1 VLIEECF
8 MDMSLRLAAVQAA
21 RTLFLRFREAH
32 PDRVD
37 DQMPLDELASW
48 LGCEIAT
55 FHPDDHP
62 GGTYGF
68 LEPGEQ
74 LIWLCRDLSVTL
86 RRFTLAHELGHVILH
101 SHIPTGHDLPVSAWS
116 RSPWLPE
123 ASSASAEDP
132 CQMQDISEE
141 LDGLA
146 SGSQA
151 EDLLG
156 PGAAYDP
163 RSQRELAANLFAA
176 ELLMPL
182 ERVWEL
188 YVLEQATP
196 ERLATLFNVS
206 QAAILNRLAGLL
218 TERPATLVSPVDITN
233 ELVGKD
239 QTVKQTQISSKKS
252 YDQFQQAAIEATTPA
267 LIVAGPG
274 SGKTSTLIGRAEYL
288 LHEQSV
294 DPERI
299 LALTFSRKAAQEM
312 QERLQQALPAGMHP
326 PKISTFHAFCA
337 ELLRAHS
344 QRAGLRPEFAL
355 LDDAEGYF
363 LLHQIGADLPLRHFQ
378 NLHNPAAPFRDFLKA
393 ISRAKDELVTPE
405 RYRELA
411 MQMSKHALDEDAQEV
426 AECTLEIATV
436 YERYQQALEERGD
449 SDFGG
454 LLMLAVQLLS
464 EHADIRSQMEQRYQH
479 ILVDEFQDINRA
491 SGVLLRLL
499 AGEQRRVWVVG
510 DANQAIYGFR
520 GASPANI
527 ANFHHDYPDATVL
540 PLSRNYRSRP
550 DIVHLADTFRRGILE
565 QHVEDGAVQTARASQ
580 PDAYITLAVASDE
593 ASELRGLVRD
603 IQHKLSEGYR
613 CREIVVLCRTRAM
626 VRKVTH
632 ALALAELP
640 VSERSGIFE
649 QEHTKN
655 LLSLLLLIA
664 DPSGMGLLRAT
675 RLPAHPLEQADR
687 EVLLLE
693 SHAQKTT
700 VLSLILRGDL
710 PLNMS
715 APGARSLTQL
725 GVIIKNLLHGSNSVW
740 SLLAR
745 YLLVETTQVR
755 DLLTAGENPQAR
767 RMSEDYAS
775 LLQFAHTYDQQQRN
789 ARRQAEEW
797 ASERNEEPPDAPDL
811 TTRIHGF
818 LEYFQV
824 LLSLRQE
831 NEGKRESEG
840 EDAEDVPEI
849 LRVMTVHA
857 SKGLEFPVVYLPGL
871 TQGRFPLRKR
881 YNPMPPPVNMLAPES
896 EGEGAHES
904 GEACLFYVGTTRARD
919 QLILSYS
926 ERSGKQS
933 AKRSGYID
941 ALIVGLPDERVRR
954 EAWLPDQAAALRES
968 AVVEEPVPMSR
979 PGAAFIQAMQPARPR
994 SGAIDD
1000 YQTCPR
1006 RYAYSTI
1013 YAFRRN
1019 EGAFLPFWQATSD
1032 TLKAL
1037 SERLGTEEGSVTQ
1050 EQVAE
1055 LFHQH
1060 WQEHG
1065 GHEKPFAQL
1074 YERHGQ
1080 EISEQVRRKLLE
1092 EQAGNWKLRQS
1103 MTVDLG
1109 GWSIEVTIDRVENG
1123 EDGQPAKFV
1132 RTRFGRSKGK
1142 PTAGPR
1148 ELLYLHARR
1157 QHHAGQEIALETHNL
1172 STGETHEIKI
1182 TARKEQS
1189 LIADL
1194 TEALEGIERQDYTPR
1209 PDAFVCPTCP
1219 YFLICPA

>member
-1 VLIEECF
+1 

-21 RTLFLRFREAH
+21 RNVLLRFREAH
-32 PDRVD
+32 PDWLD
-37 DQMPLDELASW
+37 EQTPLDELASW

-55 FHPDDHP
+55 FHPDDYP

-68 LEPGEQ
+68 LEPGEH

-116 RSPWLPE
+116 RSAWMSE
-123 ASSASAEDP
+123 ESVSAEDP

-141 LDGLA
+141 LDGLV
-146 SGSQA
+146 SGSQV

-156 PGAAYDP
+156 PGVAYDP

-188 YVLEQATP
+188 YVLEQTDP
-196 ERLATLFNVS
+196 ERLAALFGVS

-218 TERPATLVSPVDITN
+218 TERPTSPGSPGDVTG
-233 ELVGKD
+233 ELILEN
-239 QTVKQTQISSKKS
+239 QAEQQTQTPAKKP
-252 YDQFQQAAIEATTPA
+252 YDQFQQAAIETATPA

-294 DPERI
+294 LPEQI

-312 QERLQQALPAGMHP
+312 QERLQQVLPAGMNP
-326 PKISTFHAFCA
+326 PTISTFHSFCA
-337 ELLRAHS
+337 ELLRTHG
-344 QRAGLRPEFAL
+344 QRVGLRPEFSL

-363 LLHQIGADLPLRHFQ
+363 LLHQIGEELPLRHYQ

-393 ISRAKDELVTPE
+393 ISRAKDELITPA

-411 MQMSKHALDEDAQEV
+411 SQMNEHALDDEALEA
-426 AECTLEIATV
+426 AERALEIAAV
-436 YERYQQALEERGD
+436 YELYQQALEERGD

-499 AGEQRRVWVVG
+499 AGEQKRVWVVG

-565 QHVEDGAVQTARASQ
+565 QQAEGGDVQTARASQ
-580 PDAYITLAVASDE
+580 HEAYITLAVASDE
-593 ASELRGLVRD
+593 TSELRGLVRD
-603 IQHKLSEGYR
+603 IQRKLSEGYR
-613 CREIVVLCRTRAM
+613 CRDVVVLCRTRAM

-632 ALALAELP
+632 ALAQAELP
-640 VSERSGIFE
+640 VSERSSIFE

-655 LLSLLLLIA
+655 LLSLLLLMA
-664 DPSGMGLLRAT
+664 DPSGMGILRAT
-675 RLPAHPLEQADR
+675 RLPAHPLEQTDI
-687 EVLLLE
+687 EMILLE
-693 SHAQKTT
+693 AHAQQTA
-700 VLSLILRGDL
+700 VLNLILREEL

-715 APGARSLTQL
+715 AEGKQALTHLAQ
-725 GVIIKNLLHGSNSVW
+725 IIKNLLHGSNSVW

-745 YLLVETTQVR
+745 YLLVETTGAR
-755 DLLTAGENPQAR
+755 DLLTAGDNPQAR

-789 ARRQAEEW
+789 AQRQVEER
-797 ASERNEEPPDAPDL
+797 ASERDEVPPTVPDL

-840 EDAEDVPEI
+840 EEATDAPEI

-881 YNPMPPPVNMLAPES
+881 YNPVPPPVGMLAPES
-896 EGEGAHES
+896 EGERAHES

-926 ERSGKQS
+926 ERTGKQS
-933 AKRSGYID
+933 SKRSGYID
-941 ALIVGLPDERVRR
+941 ALIVGLPNERVRR
-954 EAWLPDQAAALRES
+954 EAWLPEAANVVQES
-968 AVVEEPVPMSR
+968 DPMGEPVPMSQ
-979 PGAAFIQAMQPARPR
+979 PGAAFIQTMQPARPR

-1037 SERLGTEEGSVTQ
+1037 SERLSSTEGSVTQ

-1055 LFHQH
+1055 LFQQY

-1065 GHEKPFAQL
+1065 GHEKPFARL

-1080 EISEQVRRKLLE
+1080 EISEQVRRQLLE
-1092 EQAGNWKLRQS
+1092 KQAGNWKLRQN
-1103 MTVDLG
+1103 MTVELA
-1109 GWSIEVTIDRVENG
+1109 GWSIEVTIDRIEAG
-1123 EDGQPAKFV
+1123 EDGQPARFV
-1132 RTRFGRSKGK
+1132 RNRFGRSKGK

-1189 LIADL
+1189 LITDL